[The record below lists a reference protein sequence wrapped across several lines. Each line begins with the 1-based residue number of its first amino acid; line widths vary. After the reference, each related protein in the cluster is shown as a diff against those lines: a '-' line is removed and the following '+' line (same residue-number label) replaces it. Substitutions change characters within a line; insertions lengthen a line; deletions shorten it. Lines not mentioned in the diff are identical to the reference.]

1 MSRPFLPCSTARAF
15 SRAALPCP
23 SAPAASPGAGID
35 LRTGRAAVL
44 RQRPRPI
51 AGGVWVA
58 ALLLAA
64 SGCESLAPAGTPREA
79 PAAQARL
86 ELHAHDAEVWAF
98 SARIQGA
105 LAGPGTLEDCA
116 VRVGNDVIPAAIEER
131 QFFADVPLREGDNE
145 ISAHC
150 REITSGDLASPPV
163 TYHVKLRD
171 APKARARSSFAEGRL
186 VLDATG
192 SEPGER
198 SRAELVGFEWLRLPD
213 ALSTPEPLGASP
225 RLELPAPDAGDPA
238 LYELRV
244 RDARGRSDAARVAA
258 PPGDLPPASA
268 PSWIDEAVV
277 YGVVPPFF
285 GAPPLDS
292 VRAALPALAELG
304 VNALWLS
311 PLFATLP
318 GDFGYAV
325 TDYFDV
331 RPDYGTAQDLEELV
345 GEAHRLGLR
354 VLLDLVPNHTSAEHP
369 YFQHA
374 EQRKTRAHT
383 FTFYDRDAAG
393 EPTHYFDWEHLPNLN
408 YDSAEVERWMLEVS
422 LHWVRRFGIDGYRVD
437 AAWGIRQRRPELW
450 STWAAELRRV
460 SPELL
465 LIAEASARDPYYVEH
480 GFDAAYDWTEEL
492 GRWAW
497 EGVFDAPRGIAAR
510 LGAALAATAASTPRP
525 ERTLRFLNNNDTGA
539 RFITRHGPGLT
550 RVAAAALLTLPGIP
564 CIYSFDELGAE
575 FEPYGGLTPVSRPA
589 AGDLARHY
597 ERLIRLR
604 RSTAA
609 LRSPGLVTVHA
620 GPDDEV
626 FAYLRHGDDTSR
638 FALVVL
644 NFSDQPVNR
653 KLVIP
658 KAFADSARSGLRDG
672 LSGATARL
680 QAGSLDL
687 DLEAW
692 SVRVFMPR

>member
-1 MSRPFLPCSTARAF
+1 MSRPLPHHSAARAL

-23 SAPAASPGAGID
+23 SPPTASSGAGID
-35 LRTGRAAVL
+35 LRSGRAAV
-44 RQRPRPI
+44 RPRRPRPL
-51 AGGVWVA
+51 ARRAWVA

-64 SGCESLAPAGTPREA
+64 SGCESLAPAGPPREA

-86 ELHAHDAEVWAF
+86 ELHADDAEVWAF

-105 LAGPGTLEDCA
+105 LAGPGSLEDCA
-116 VRVGNDVIPAAIEER
+116 VRVGDDVFPAAIEER
-131 QFFADVPLREGDNE
+131 QFFADVPLLEGDNE
-145 ISAHC
+145 ISARC
-150 REITSGDLASPPV
+150 RETLSGDLASPPV
-163 TYHVKLRD
+163 TYHVRLRD
-171 APKARARSSFAEGRL
+171 APRALARSAFAEGKL

-198 SRAELVGFEWLRLPD
+198 SRAEIVGFEWLRLRG
-213 ALSTPEPLGASP
+213 ALSAPEPLGAGP
-225 RLELPAPDAGDPA
+225 RLELPAPDAGAPA

-244 RDARGRSDAARVAA
+244 RDERGRGDVARVAA
-258 PPGDLPPASA
+258 PPGDPARANA
-268 PSWIDEAVV
+268 PTWIDEAVV

-311 PLFATLP
+311 PLFATPP

-345 GEAHRLGLR
+345 DEAHRLGLR
-354 VLLDLVPNHTSAEHP
+354 VLLDLVPNHTSAKHP

-374 EQRKTRAHT
+374 EQRKTRSHT

-408 YDSAEVERWMLEVS
+408 YDSPEVERWMLEVS

-460 SPELL
+460 NPELL

-492 GRWAW
+492 GHWAW
-497 EGVFDAPRGIAAR
+497 EGVFDAPRGVAAR

-525 ERTLRFLNNNDTGA
+525 ERALRFINNNDTGA

-589 AGDLARHY
+589 PGDLARHY
-597 ERLIRLR
+597 EQLIRLR

-609 LRSPGLVTVHA
+609 LRSPGLLTVHA

-626 FAYLRHGDDTSR
+626 FAYLRYGDDTSR

-644 NFSDQPVNR
+644 NFSGEPVKR
-653 KLVIP
+653 TLALP
-658 KAFADSARSGLRDG
+658 KAFADSARGGLRDG
-672 LSGATARL
+672 LSGTTARL
-680 QAGSLDL
+680 QADSLAL

-692 SVRVFMPR
+692 DVQVFMPR